1 MESTPLKPHRF
12 QVLLALSDGPRHG
25 FSIRDAVEERTDGGM
40 VLWPATLY
48 GVLRDLAEE
57 GWIRELEPDRAPDD
71 DGRRKYYE
79 LTPAGRTRLLEE
91 ARRLEGWAA
100 AARAGLRP
108 EETG

>member
-1 MESTPLKPHRF
+1 MDSTPLKPNWF
-12 QVLLALSDGPRHG
+12 QVLLALSEGPRHG

-48 GVLRDLAEE
+48 GVLRDLSDA
-57 GWIRELEPDRAPDD
+57 GWIQELAAAEAPDAD
-71 DGRRKYYE
+71 ARRKYYT

-100 AARAGLRP
+100 AARAGLLP
-108 EETG
+108 EES

>member
-1 MESTPLKPHRF
+1 MDSTPLKPHWF
-12 QVLLALSDGPRHG
+12 QVLLALSHGPRHG
-25 FSIRDAVEERTDGGM
+25 FSIRDAVEERTAGGV

-48 GVLRDLAEE
+48 GVLRDLAES
-57 GWIRELEPDRAPDD
+57 GWIRELEPDQAPDR

-79 LTPAGRTRLLEE
+79 LTTAGRTRLLDE

-108 EETG
+108 EER